1 MGEDQLHVI
10 NTKELFEK
18 LNRKRQAEQQDAV
31 EHHLI
36 ASKLG
41 ILFALNSNNYI
52 NFKQEFVQLT
62 DAQLK
67 TLELIFSEHF
77 NAHISAEIH
86 LMLMTPL
93 QMQAEMA
100 ANLPNQKPAKSFLA
114 RLKNLFSNK
123 PNPV

>member
-1 MGEDQLHVI
+1 MGEEQLHVI

-18 LNRKRQAEQQDAV
+18 LNRKRQAEHQDEV

-62 DAQLK
+62 DAQLQ
-67 TLELIFSEHF
+67 TLEFIFSEHF

-86 LMLMTPL
+86 RLLMTPL
-93 QMQAEMA
+93 QMQAKIA
-100 ANLPNQKPAKSFLA
+100 ADLPEPKPTKSFLA
-114 RLKNLFSNK
+114 RLKSIFSNK